1 MVNIMEIGNKMTISV
16 ITGGAGFI
24 GSHMAQLLLA
34 EGHGVRVIDNLSTGK
49 RSNLPDGVD
58 FMVADIN
65 TLDVEDSVFKGVDY
79 FFHFAG
85 IPSIRPSLVDPKPY
99 MQTNVQGTVRM
110 LEAARHAN
118 VKKFVYAASSACY
131 GEADVHPTP
140 ETAEVKL
147 QHPYGLSKHMGE
159 MATMHWGECFNL
171 PVVSMRMFDVYG
183 RNADSTVLK
192 IFLDLKRAGKP
203 ITVTGDGEQTRDFVH
218 VTDVCRAYLMAAE
231 SVVKGEIFNVATGK
245 PETINRLV
253 DLLGS
258 EKVFIPKR
266 GNEPM
271 QHCGDITKIKNTLGW
286 EPTVTFEDGIAD
298 VLQSLDT
305 TKAA

>member
-1 MVNIMEIGNKMTISV
+1 MTISL

-24 GSHMAQLLLA
+24 GSHMTELLL
-34 EGHGVRVIDNLSTGK
+34 EQGHEVRVIDNFSTGK
-49 RSNLPDGVD
+49 RSNLPEVD
-58 FMVADIN
+58 FAIWKKDIN
-65 TLDVEDSVFKGVDY
+65 TILLDHPVFSDVDY
-79 FFHFAG
+79 IFHFAG

-99 MQTNVQGTVRM
+99 MMTNVQGTVRM
-110 LEAARHAN
+110 LEAARHAK

-140 ETAEVKL
+140 ETAGVKL
-147 QHPYGLSKHMGE
+147 QHPYGLSKHQGE
-159 MATMHWGECFNL
+159 MCTMHWSECFDL

-183 RNADSTVLK
+183 RRADSTVMK

-231 SVVKGEIFNVATGK
+231 SDVKGEIFNVGTGK

-253 DLLGS
+253 ELLGS

-271 QHCGDITKIKNTLGW
+271 EHCADISKIKEVLGW
-286 EPTVTFEDGIAD
+286 QPKVTFEEGIAD
-298 VLQSLDT
+298 IIKQLN
-305 TKAA
+305 